1 MNIRM
6 TRSLWPMAMLLAL
19 GCVTFTNINAQDVYA
34 PVDTQP
40 AGEMKPMAILTIS
53 GYDELKEDINF
64 LGSLA
69 GQPQLA
75 AQFEPFIMGF
85 VQGLNKTQSLGVV
98 VQTDGMN
105 FAGAV
110 CLPIKDFATFLTNLK
125 AFGIQS
131 SDAGNGI
138 TQISANGQTLF
149 GKQGKDWAYLSM
161 MPQMLENLP
170 ENPDKIFASLTD
182 EYDIG
187 LRANVQNV
195 PEAYRQMLIQQ
206 IKAGMEAGMK
216 PMPNESDEKF
226 QARKQMTTVQVEQLE
241 RAINE
246 INELT
251 VGLAIDSKQ
260 QRTFFDFA
268 YTAVAGSQLAEQL
281 ADMANTTT
289 NFAGFFQPNAA
300 GMLMFASKMQEADI
314 AQMEQMVGAAR
325 KQIETAIDED
335 SDLPN
340 DQAKETAKSA
350 ANDFV
355 DAMVATF
362 KAGVMDGGAVLNL
375 TPNSLSLVAGG
386 FIAEPTKIES
396 MLKKLAKLG
405 IDNPTIKWDADSHE
419 GVNFH
424 VFSYN
429 TPNEEEAHQLF
440 GDTIEFAVGI
450 GKQSVYF
457 SLGRNALEAA
467 KKVIDVSTANPG
479 KAIAPMEMSVS
490 VGKIFKA
497 AAAFDTE
504 DETVQMISD
513 ALENETAGRDH
524 VRIVAQPIENGVRS
538 RFEIEEGVMRAIAV
552 GVQAQQM
559 QAAGAGR

>member
-1 MNIRM
+1 M
-6 TRSLWPMAMLLAL
+6 TRSLWPMALLLAFS
-19 GCVTFTNINAQDVYA
+19 CVSLVQAQ
-34 PVDTQP
+34 TQP

-170 ENPDKIFASLTD
+170 ENPDRIFASLTD

-300 GMLMFASKMQEADI
+300 GMLMLASKMQEADI

-325 KQIETAIDED
+325 KQIETAIDEE

-350 ANDFV
+350 ANDFI

-375 TPNSLSLVAGG
+375 TPESLSLVAGG
-386 FIAEPTKIES
+386 FIADPAKVES
-396 MLKKLAKLG
+396 GLKKLAELG
-405 IDNPTIKWDADSHE
+405 KNEPDMPTVNWNAESHA
-419 GVNFH
+419 GVSFH
-424 VFSYN
+424 TLSVP
-429 TPNEEEAHQLF
+429 TPDEEEPRQLF
-440 GDTIEFAVGI
+440 GNTIEMAVGI

-457 SLGRNALEAA
+457 SLGRDAIAAA
-467 KKVIDVSTANPG
+467 KKVIDESAANPG

-490 VGKIFKA
+490 VGQVLKTVA
-497 AAAFDTE
+497 ALNPE
-504 DETVQMISD
+504 EETVQMISD